1 MRKGRGMSLI
11 ESLAR
16 PWREPD
22 RPERQLRAVPARAE
36 APARAPFVL
45 LVVAILG
52 VGLVGLLLLNTSLQ
66 RGSFAIHDLSRQTAK
81 LAEREE
87 NLDQRLAR
95 LKAPENLASRAQRM
109 GMVPNPNPVFLRLS
123 DGAVLGDAKP
133 APPRITP
140 KPKPRPTPPLPAGA
154 AAGSPERQA
163 TPLPTPGQ
171 TPAQTPAQTPPASP
185 TPSTPGGNP

>member
-1 MRKGRGMSLI
+1 MSLI

-22 RPERQLRAVPARAE
+22 QPERQLRVVPARAE

-66 RGSFAIHDLSRQTAK
+66 RGSFAIHDLKRQTSM

-87 NLDQRLAR
+87 DLDQRVAR
-95 LKAPENLASRAQRM
+95 LKAPENLAGRAQRM
-109 GMVPNPNPVFLRLS
+109 GMVPNANPVFLRLS
-123 DGAVLGDAKP
+123 DGAVLGEAVPAEARVKP
-133 APPRITP
+133 RP
-140 KPKPRPTPPLPAGA
+140 KPKPSSTPAGA
-154 AAGSPERQA
+154 TAGSPARPTA
-163 TPLPTPGQ
+163 TPGQ
-171 TPAQTPAQTPPASP
+171 TPVQTPQVSP
-185 TPSTPGGNP
+185 TPPTPGGNT